1 MNNKKTYVLDTNILL
16 HNPHALLS
24 FEDNDVILPDVVI
37 DELDHH
43 KSDKGEVGANARAVA
58 RMLDKFREDRKN
70 GNLIDGYTLPTTG
83 ILRVEM
89 NCVDTVMPS
98 TWKDTPDLRILRV
111 CKGLKDKDKDI
122 ILVSNDGYVRIKAD
136 ILDVKAEEFTTER
149 APMPEDLFQGRREA
163 YASAENISK
172 FFKEKKLSE
181 KCLMYFD
188 DMSEED
194 DDPELVEIE
203 MEPLKLHEYVSI
215 KAIDNPSTSAIGIFD
230 GTNIVPLDYMN
241 LRPYGIKA
249 KNVGQKFIIDAL
261 ERSPQEAPLVII
273 KGPAGTGK
281 TLIALAVGLEAVQ
294 EKGMY
299 RKILYLRGNTKLDE
313 DIGFLPGSEGEK
325 LEWAL
330 RPVRDNLEVMFS
342 AGMHDEEDMS
352 MSKKGKK
359 GQRKYNSKYEE
370 DYDDKGFLTNEVQLK
385 DMCDEIFERGY
396 INIEAVA
403 HMRGRSVANNF
414 VIIDEAQNLTP
425 KQIRTLLS
433 RCSKDTKI
441 VLLGDPYQI
450 DHPYLDFRTNGLCYA
465 ADRMAGSP
473 TTFQISLIEE
483 ECERSEL
490 SLEISKRMSDK

>member
-24 FEDNDVILPDVVI
+24 FEDNDIILPDVVI
-37 DELDHH
+37 DELDNH
-43 KSDKGEVGANARAVA
+43 KKEKGEIGANARAAA
-58 RMLDKFREDRKN
+58 RMLDKFRIDTKN
-70 GNLIDGYTLPTTG
+70 GDLINGYTLPTTG
-83 ILRVEM
+83 ILRIEM
-89 NCVDTVMPS
+89 NCVDTKMPD
-98 TWKDTPDLRILRV
+98 TWKNTPDLRILRV
-111 CKGLKDKDKDI
+111 CKGLKDKGNKI
-122 ILVSNDGYVRIKAD
+122 ILVSNDSYVRIKAS
-136 ILDVKAEEFTTER
+136 ILGIAAEEFTTER
-149 APMPEDLFQGRREA
+149 APMPEDLFQGRRDA
-163 YASAENISK
+163 FATSENIDAFYSNK
-172 FFKEKKLSE
+172 SLPESALIY
-181 KCLMYFD
+181 L
-188 DMSEED
+188 D
-194 DDPELVEIE
+194 DDYEEYE
-203 MEPLKLHEYVSI
+203 AEPLKLHEYVLIKSI
-215 KAIDNPSTSAIGIFD
+215 ENPSKSAIGIFD
-230 GTNIVPLDYMN
+230 GEKIVTLNNVDS
-241 LRPYGIKA
+241 RPYGIKA

-261 ERSPQEAPLVII
+261 QRDASEAPLVII

-281 TLIALAVGLEAVQ
+281 TLVALAVGLEAVQ
-294 EKGMY
+294 EKQKY

-313 DIGFLPGSEGEK
+313 DIGFLPGTEGEK

-342 AGMHDEEDMS
+342 SGKDEDDLS
-352 MSKKGKK
+352 MGKKTKKGNK
-359 GQRKYNSKYEE
+359 RYDSYYESE
-370 DYDDKGFLTNEVQLK
+370 YDDKGFLTSEMQLK
-385 DMCDEIFERGY
+385 DKCDEIFERGY

-403 HMRGRSVANNF
+403 HMRGRSVANTY

-473 TTFQISLIEE
+473 TTFQISLIED

-490 SLEISKRMSDK
+490 SLEIAKRMSDK